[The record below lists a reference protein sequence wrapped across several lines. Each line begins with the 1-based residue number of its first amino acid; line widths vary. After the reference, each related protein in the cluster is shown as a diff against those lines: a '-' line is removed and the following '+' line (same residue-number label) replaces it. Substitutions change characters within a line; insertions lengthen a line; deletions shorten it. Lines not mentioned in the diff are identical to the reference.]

1 MAFISWTEYDRK
13 VESVHDRPIIR
24 AFADTQPAA
33 YTCKGAGSKL
43 MSRVYIKQARN
54 QEVVDEYLRIGSMR
68 GTSESEVEDLRA
80 AFRRDGLPAFWR
92 SWLAFDLRHSGSN
105 PDPVRVAN
113 FHVLAGDTAQA
124 LLWLERA
131 SAERNPAL
139 IYIFADP
146 NFAALHEHPRFRRIF
161 QQMKFSAL

>member
-1 MAFISWTEYDRK
+1 
-13 VESVHDRPIIR
+13 
-24 AFADTQPAA
+24 
-33 YTCKGAGSKL
+33 
-43 MSRVYIKQARN
+43 
-54 QEVVDEYLRIGSMR
+54 
-68 GTSESEVEDLRA
+68 
-80 AFRRDGLPAFWR
+80 
-92 SWLAFDLRHSGSN
+92 
-105 PDPVRVAN
+105 VRVAN

-161 QQMKFSAL
+161 QQMKLSAL